1 MQGQKTARPAAGQ
14 CRGVVYTAYFTLNT
28 ARSSQLSALGHLTTT
43 ICMAHTSL
51 FDRVCHC
58 MPQAGDASLQG
69 GHAPLSARVS
79 TTRPLPPV
87 QARCACGAVN
97 SLLTPSGKSGVS
109 VAAQSG

>member
-1 MQGQKTARPAAGQ
+1 MQGKKQPGLLRGSAGDL
-14 CRGVVYTAYFTLNT
+14 CIRAYFTLNT

-58 MPQAGDASLQG
+58 MPRAGDASLPV